1 MSDEVVAAA
10 ANPVGGSGADEMS
23 DAAMVVPVDFARGS
37 GAGEIGNGEAVLPV
51 IHTRDGGAGEVIPLF
66 AVEVAG
72 RAQAGSV
79 SAADQEEQAAGGMHV
94 STVQGNDLGGTVQS
108 PAIGAVAADALVGFL
123 NVAAAA
129 DSPDVAGTDPAD
141 SPDAAADAAAASFP
155 DVAAAADESLE
166 AAAAAAD
173 SVDAASMYSHE
184 AAASAAASAVVVE
197 VEDGSGD
204 LSAPTSPIRPFVL
217 DGLLALHE
225 TPGTAT
231 TEDSIHNM
239 VALPGQITSCGWFDH
254 ARISRTH
261 THARI
266 HANLP
271 AAPARSHS
279 NARKHPAMHAQMSA
293 STCRI
298 CMHPWMGGWVG
309 VAWGIFMCICKFAWL
324 SI

>member
-1 MSDEVVAAA
+1 MAAA
-10 ANPVGGSGADEMS
+10 ANPVRGSGADEMS
-23 DAAMVVPVDFARGS
+23 DAAMVVPVDYARGS

-51 IHTRDGGAGEVIPLF
+51 IHTRDGGAGEVIPLL

-141 SPDAAADAAAASFP
+141 SPDAAADAAAS
-155 DVAAAADESLE
+155 ADESLE

-239 VALPGQITSCGWFDH
+239 VASPGQITSCGWFDH
-254 ARISRTH
+254 TRTHFTH
-261 THARI
+261 THACT
-266 HANLP
+266 HSCK
-271 AAPARSHS
+271 PARGTCSPAHIHTRTQQCTQAS
-279 NARKHPAMHAQMSA
+279 NHACPNVGFNMSNMHASVDG
-293 STCRI
+293 
-298 CMHPWMGGWVG
+298 WMGGCCLGYFYVY
-309 VAWGIFMCICKFAWL
+309 VYICVVVDMKL
-324 SI
+324 